1 MDGSTRTF
9 KLSLTPD
16 ELTQAFVDSHSA
28 TPAGRQQLRAARKS
42 GWIALVLAAVIVG
55 GVVIRALR
63 PGGPVG
69 WVPAAFMVCTCAIF
83 AGLVFWYTSPRAVR
97 DRAVKAAGK
106 PMSAELL
113 HEHTVTLSPE
123 GFGFAGRD
131 STTMTRWRSYEGVV
145 MSGTFLLFP
154 MADARVNVLPVRAVG
169 GIDAA
174 GTLAEQCRVWI
185 AADGGGEQRSVVAY
199 LKAHD
204 TPCPKC
210 QYQLRDLPRAQCPEC
225 GTVLGRE
232 NLPQAFG

>member
-1 MDGSTRTF
+1 MDESTRTF
-9 KLSLTPD
+9 KLSLTHE
-16 ELTQAFVDSHSA
+16 ELTQALVELQSA
-28 TPAGRQQLRAARKS
+28 TPAGRQQLRAVRKS

-69 WVPAAFMVCTCAIF
+69 WVPAAFMVCACVIF
-83 AGLVFWYTSPRAVR
+83 AGLIFWYTSPRAVR
-97 DRAVKAAGK
+97 DRALKAAGK

-131 STTMTRWRSYEGVV
+131 STAMTRWRSYEGAV

-169 GIDAA
+169 GLDAA
-174 GTLAEQCRVWI
+174 GMLAEQCRVWI
-185 AADGGGEQRSVVAY
+185 AADGGGEQRTVVAY
-199 LKAHD
+199 LAHHD
-204 TPCPKC
+204 TACPKC
-210 QYQLRDLPRAQCPEC
+210 TYQLRGVGAARLPVSLQLVRQADLGAA
-225 GTVLGRE
+225 L
-232 NLPQAFG
+232 